1 MLRRRKSQ
9 GKSRSQTFDFLAM
22 RPIDRPVDNLGS
34 CHRNAG
40 GWVLSL
46 SMEQAFDAEVVI
58 PVDASGFDEDAWMA
72 WLEAEFS
79 RVPSP
84 EERVERVVSLR
95 AGMARLAAR
104 EARELAALADDI
116 GVGAASGSAAGTS
129 DLECRS
135 LVAELAVAIRALPT
149 LPASASAPRSR
160 S

>member
-1 MLRRRKSQ
+1 
-9 GKSRSQTFDFLAM
+9 
-22 RPIDRPVDNLGS
+22 
-34 CHRNAG
+34 
-40 GWVLSL
+40 
-46 SMEQAFDAEVVI
+46 
-58 PVDASGFDEDAWMA
+58 MA

-129 DLECRS
+129 DLEYRS

>member
-58 PVDASGFDEDAWMA
+58 PVDAS
-72 WLEAEFS
+72 
-79 RVPSP
+79 
-84 EERVERVVSLR
+84 
-95 AGMARLAAR
+95 
-104 EARELAALADDI
+104 
-116 GVGAASGSAAGTS
+116 
-129 DLECRS
+129 
-135 LVAELAVAIRALPT
+135 
-149 LPASASAPRSR
+149 
-160 S
+160 